1 MRLRFVGGV
10 RFLLFI
16 FVLEDYLS
24 ALSVYVVLLHVYP
37 TTLANQHLT
46 ESKGKYSADCVKHAH
61 IATYGV

>member
-1 MRLRFVGGV
+1 MRLQFVGGV

-24 ALSVYVVLLHVYP
+24 ALSVYFVLLHVYP

-46 ESKGKYSADCVKHAH
+46 ESEGIYSADCVKHAH
-61 IATYGV
+61 IATSGV